1 MAKGIGL
8 IGNFRGKVGNMV
20 GYNLKDSNNK
30 QTQGVRV
37 YQPIVKNPK
46 TYAQAEQ
53 RAKLAPINATY
64 RMLKPFIDRG
74 QETKAYGNKSRLAWL
89 KQALKDF
96 NGGWFE
102 KGTTILAPARCQLT
116 KGSLVIPMSYD
127 YDSDEEGMT
136 FALEITGEAPTTY
149 GGLSTALLAQYPALK
164 AGDQITFGIIK
175 GGSRAI
181 NCQPQ
186 SFVIDTTSTVALP
199 STIYFSDGTLVLQ
212 TNGYGAGV
220 GGFLV
225 LSREGD
231 NGEHL
236 RSNSSIILSDLAERG
251 EYFTPEGKDKAVRSY
266 MGASATTDWPEEPV
280 QG

>member
-53 RAKLAPINATY
+53 RAKLSAINATY
-64 RMLKPFIDRG
+64 RALKAVIDRG

-89 KQALKDF
+89 SGALKSF
-96 NGGWFE
+96 AGPYYV
-102 KGTTILAPARCQLT
+102 KGATVKFAALVPLT
-116 KGSLVIPMSYD
+116 KGSLPSLTV
-127 YDSDEEGMT
+127 SDNGT
-136 FALEITGEAPTTY
+136 RIGITAASVTSSTDLTTI
-149 GGLSTALLAQYPALK
+149 GKVSAALK
-164 AGDQITFGIIK
+164 ADYPWLKDGDQITLVAVGNGLTALSADVF
-175 GGSRAI
+175 
-181 NCQPQ
+181 
-186 SFVIDTTSTVALP
+186 SFIIDTTSAVAT
-199 STIYFSDGTLVLQ
+199 SKFAAAQGKINYDSAIT
-212 TNGYGAGV
+212 GYCHAV
-220 GGFLV
+220 IV
-225 LSREGD
+225 SREGD

-236 RSNSSIILSDLAERG
+236 RSTSALSADESVT
-251 EYFTPEGKDKAVRSY
+251 EMSPFTPEDKEESVRSY
-266 MGASATTDWPEEPV
+266 MGASATTDWPEEKV